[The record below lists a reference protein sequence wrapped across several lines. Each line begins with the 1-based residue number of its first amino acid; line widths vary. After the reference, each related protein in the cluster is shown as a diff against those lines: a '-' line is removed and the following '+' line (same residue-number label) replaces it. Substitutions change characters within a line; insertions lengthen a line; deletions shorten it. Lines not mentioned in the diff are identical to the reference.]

1 MISEGDNPHTP
12 PESDAQATTPDAKDE
27 NGGGGGR
34 FSFADSVRI
43 KRGGYRPLTPP
54 PTPDD
59 GDDGDRGK
67 NNKLAKVQNNPPAKI
82 ATTQT
87 TERKRKEKLDVES
100 SAATAA
106 ADRRRHFIGI
116 YPRHVVFLMVV
127 CGIIGGMIGHL
138 WNMSYGCSGGCD
150 PVKHRELVAMYNS
163 VLAEKWAMQERLMV
177 NEAQAV
183 DAAERRQRAQRQ
195 RGKSAPQWS
204 GHEAHDASVKVEG
217 EAKTTGERAFIPS
230 DQFESMIWEHLR
242 ETAEKRPV
250 RESEK
255 TQAEERSQKAKDDY
269 FIHSH
274 EGERELLEK
283 TFFPNDNADGGHAK
297 QKRSVVDGS
306 EEEEEDGEKGNRRR
320 VKEWKQQQQKQ
331 GSGSGERNRKYK
343 SKESVR
349 YQNQAKQD
357 KYQRNGGGEGNGK
370 RYRSG
375 EDDDESS
382 EYGKRRER
390 GGSDGKYQQQK
401 QKYQENNNNN
411 NNGKKKGSGEWNDKR
426 NRGRDELRRQG
437 SGGSGERNWYLERGN
452 EREIN
457 RVEMTAG

>member
-1 MISEGDNPHTP
+1 MISEGDSPHTP

-34 FSFADSVRI
+34 FSFSDSVRI

-183 DAAERRQRAQRQ
+183 DAAERRQRGQRQ

-217 EAKTTGERAFIPS
+217 EAKTASERAFIPS

-283 TFFPNDNADGGHAK
+283 TFFPNDNDDGGRAK

-306 EEEEEDGEKGNRRR
+306 EEEEEEDGEKGNRRR

-375 EDDDESS
+375 EDDDESR

-401 QKYQENNNNN
+401 QKYQENN